1 MLILVLNLLQI
12 LALLFTIS
20 WPPWYYGNED
30 EGDEHMSY
38 GLLLTKNNGSVQLNG
53 FSNENNKE
61 VGGIS
66 SFILF
71 ILGILIQLIYL
82 FQLLAFFKAY
92 PQERGLKV
100 LKFKTCRWMCLFLY
114 SGAVGYW
121 VIVVFLVE
129 VVKYPSNFS

>member
-82 FQLLAFFKAY
+82 F
-92 PQERGLKV
+92 
-100 LKFKTCRWMCLFLY
+100 
-114 SGAVGYW
+114 
-121 VIVVFLVE
+121 
-129 VVKYPSNFS
+129 